1 MFDIFKYENVKELKE
16 LRKDHLIQRTRKE
29 RVKY

>member
-16 LRKDHLIQRTRKE
+16 LRKDHLFREPEKRE
-29 RVKY
+29 